1 MARVHT
7 TGIITALGSAI
18 IAVLALHTSVVSAD
32 DRPQAEILHWWSSE
46 AESKALHVFID
57 AFVEQGGHY
66 YNSSKMNQNSTR
78 NEAIGRMSKG
88 YAATFTQWG
97 ASRDIL
103 DFHDY
108 GLIRP
113 LDEINMGLAEELR
126 RSLPSAVLDAVTYK
140 DQIVAVPLNVHSENW
155 MWYSTSLLNP
165 DSSTLSGDWSSFLET
180 GEKLAEQEIPLLA
193 VGDQNWQVRI
203 LFTSVMLGV
212 SRDLYREFFLT
223 MDPAVK
229 DRDEL
234 TTTLRVFN
242 ALAQYSHSF
251 GDGNWDEQLKAVAD
265 NRAATNF
272 MGDWAKA
279 ELINLGLEPG
289 KQFGCMLTASDKP
302 SVLMGID
309 TLILGKVTDP
319 AEIKGQELMLDIVTD
334 PDINLEFNQL
344 KGSASPLKRPSEM
357 AIDECSEQI
366 YELMND
372 DEALIPPYATNGE
385 GSNFIHIL
393 GERIYEFWKKSSKSD
408 DAPDVLVASM
418 VEQLA
423 TVFSDRANWAQLQK
437 NEIENEE

>member
-7 TGIITALGSAI
+7 AGIITTLGSAI
-18 IAVLALHTSVVSAD
+18 FAVLALHTSVVSAD
-32 DRPQAEILHWWSSE
+32 DNPQAEILHWWSSE

-57 AFVEQGGHY
+57 SFVEQGGHY
-66 YNSSKMNQNSTR
+66 YNSSKKNQNSTR

-88 YAATFTQWG
+88 YSATFTQWA
-97 ASRDIL
+97 ASRDIQ

-108 GLIRP
+108 GLIRT
-113 LDEINMGLAEELR
+113 LDEANMGLAEELR
-126 RSLPSAVLDAVTYK
+126 RTLPSAVLDAVTHK
-140 DQIVAVPLNVHSENW
+140 DQIVAVPLNVHGENW

-165 DSSTLSGDWSSFLET
+165 DSLTLSGDWNSFLQT

-223 MDPAVK
+223 MDPSVT
-229 DRDEL
+229 DREEL
-234 TTTLRVFN
+234 TTTLRIFN
-242 ALAQYSHSF
+242 ALAKYSHSF

-265 NRAATNF
+265 DRAATNF
-272 MGDWAKA
+272 MGDWAKG
-279 ELINLGLEPG
+279 ELVNLGLEPG
-289 KQFGCMLTASDKP
+289 KQFGCMLTASDNP
-302 SVLMGID
+302 SVLMGVD
-309 TLILGKVTDP
+309 TLILGVVTDP
-319 AEIKGQELMLDIVTD
+319 AEIKGQELMLGIVTD

-344 KGSASPLKRPSEM
+344 KGSASPFKEPSEM
-357 AIDECSEQI
+357 AMDECSKQV

-385 GSNFIHIL
+385 GSSFIHIL
-393 GERIYEFWKKSSKSD
+393 GERIYEFWKKSSESD
-408 DAPDVLVASM
+408 DAPDMLVASM

-423 TVFSDRANWAQLQK
+423 TIFIDRANWAQHNK
-437 NEIENEE
+437 N